1 MPFVK
6 RPLPCVPLVVHSP
19 RMQQPT
25 STPSTHSAPAPV
37 SALAI
42 VNAKVWTGDR
52 RRPWADA
59 ILVRGERIE
68 IVGSSAEVK
77 KRAGGGVHTID
88 AKGMMI
94 MPDFDAAHPD
104 AYRNARG
111 VLASGRPADLVLIDR
126 DITRVAPETIRD
138 AQVILTMVG
147 GRVMYDRDGLMR

>member
-1 MPFVK
+1 
-6 RPLPCVPLVVHSP
+6 
-19 RMQQPT
+19 
-25 STPSTHSAPAPV
+25 V

-77 KRAGGGVHTID
+77 KHAKDGVRTID

-94 MPDFDAAHPD
+94 MPDFDVAHPD

-111 VLASGRPADLVLIDR
+111 LLAPGSPADLVLIDR
-126 DITRVAPETIRD
+126 DITRVAPDAIGD

-147 GRVMYDRDGLMR
+147 GRVMYDRDGLMH